1 MGLEQE
7 PSEVR
12 DVEVG
17 KIESFDISK
26 KFEPDTEEEVDVA
39 DAAEEQSPKRLVS
52 LLELILAKIETWIV
66 GSTKS
71 NLFQDCLS
79 CPGIL
84 SLLSSLFT
92 TANLDNINSCLY
104 RNIILRQW
112 KN

>member
-7 PSEVR
+7 SSEVR

-17 KIESFDISK
+17 KIESFDVSK

-39 DAAEEQSPKRLVS
+39 DAAEEPSPKRLVS
-52 LLELILAKIETWIV
+52 LLELILAEIEKCIV

-71 NLFQDCLS
+71 NLFQDS
-79 CPGIL
+79 GIL

-92 TANLDNINSCLY
+92 TANLDNMNSCL
-104 RNIILRQW
+104 
-112 KN
+112 